1 MRHTHAHRNNDTA
14 RDGALAPL
22 PGLLNRVPR
31 STRTLRSMWS
41 IVWLGQV
48 LCCSM
53 QVQQVLAMNTTPNI
67 TTTTSTTTTTT
78 STTKLCLPAGCFGES
93 CDHWDSSPITPF
105 DCLELEGTHGCDCSG
120 CDCAFTVFPALDTTA
135 APIPITTLADVSTTQ
150 LPNTTADPS
159 VENVC
164 SDGTVAKVCFGDME
178 ADELVAL
185 FGLPAF
191 WLTVMVLVG
200 FSHHIAA
207 LARAVK
213 DSGGKKSAATKGKK
227 GKPRLGSSSSASSRL
242 EAGRLAP
249 ALSSKSRKILNYSF
263 SKVAR
268 MTFLT
273 HSRSWNAFCEREYA
287 EMEKIDFQGV
297 PLNGFRS
304 AMTYGFDLYT
314 KWSGTALI
322 SVWRS
327 AVQASCFA
335 GLLLW
340 VLYFLKQ
347 LQDWDILDGTNS
359 TLSDAGAGVLDGLF
373 SGSIAPAAN
382 NTASTFA
389 STTPAASAGGAA
401 VEQQDPVVDTSTT
414 LYAVRSHIA
423 AVAEMNSVIEEY
435 VSFMLIFYTI
445 LNVDNY
451 LRCFKY
457 ALKLQESLQ
466 NLALNFVAVYPAF
479 QTTKR
484 SKYQLYRYLN
494 VLHFF
499 SYAYLIPDFVKE
511 ANQFP
516 LYLANVGLLTKKE
529 AKKMENL
536 KTPLETMRG
545 WLVELMH
552 NKDLNVALMTSTK
565 NRADAE
571 RIRAFLVNLLATVTH
586 NMQELKSATEL
597 SVTVLPPCCSCL
609 PVCWCDA
616 FAKCAA
622 LSLSEPNPTLSLCV
636 GTGTRRCRLCRL

>member
-1 MRHTHAHRNNDTA
+1 MVDVGWAQPQDTDEYVAAARDTNNHNNNYYYYDYYCYYYFYNYNDDSSQLKQAHGAQQPLSQRRLLMQVCRSATMRHTHAHRNNDTA

-273 HSRSWNAFCEREYA
+273 HSRSWNAFCERE
-287 EMEKIDFQGV
+287 
-297 PLNGFRS
+297 
-304 AMTYGFDLYT
+304 
-314 KWSGTALI
+314 
-322 SVWRS
+322 
-327 AVQASCFA
+327 
-335 GLLLW
+335 
-340 VLYFLKQ
+340 
-347 LQDWDILDGTNS
+347 
-359 TLSDAGAGVLDGLF
+359 
-373 SGSIAPAAN
+373 
-382 NTASTFA
+382 
-389 STTPAASAGGAA
+389 
-401 VEQQDPVVDTSTT
+401 
-414 LYAVRSHIA
+414 
-423 AVAEMNSVIEEY
+423 
-435 VSFMLIFYTI
+435 
-445 LNVDNY
+445 
-451 LRCFKY
+451 
-457 ALKLQESLQ
+457 
-466 NLALNFVAVYPAF
+466 
-479 QTTKR
+479 
-484 SKYQLYRYLN
+484 
-494 VLHFF
+494 
-499 SYAYLIPDFVKE
+499 
-511 ANQFP
+511 
-516 LYLANVGLLTKKE
+516 
-529 AKKMENL
+529 
-536 KTPLETMRG
+536 
-545 WLVELMH
+545 
-552 NKDLNVALMTSTK
+552 
-565 NRADAE
+565 
-571 RIRAFLVNLLATVTH
+571 
-586 NMQELKSATEL
+586 
-597 SVTVLPPCCSCL
+597 
-609 PVCWCDA
+609 
-616 FAKCAA
+616 
-622 LSLSEPNPTLSLCV
+622 
-636 GTGTRRCRLCRL
+636 